1 VRSLDGSVVSVLTN
15 PRSGDRLDTVY
26 RALCIQE
33 ENTVRVWPVARVGDV
48 LLVVIVRGLVPYGI
62 QHLEVQVCDRQGV

>member
-1 VRSLDGSVVSVLTN
+1 MRSLDGSVVSVLTN

-33 ENTVRVWPVARVGDV
+33 ENTVRAIVRVVGV
-48 LLVVIVRGLVPYGI
+48 LLVLIVRGLVPCGI
-62 QHLEVQVCDRQGV
+62 QHLEGQVCDRQGA

>member
-33 ENTVRVWPVARVGDV
+33 ENTVRVGQ
-48 LLVVIVRGLVPYGI
+48 LLGLEMCC
-62 QHLEVQVCDRQGV
+62 LS